1 MDFILNLRNKPE
13 KQKRIILFFIVGLL
27 MFFVFNIWFSQ
38 FKKSIKTE
46 VKNPIEDLTSVVEI
60 KDNLVNSYKNI
71 LDEKEKIE
79 ENLQEIE

>member
-38 FKKSIKTE
+38 FKKSLKTE
-46 VKNPIEDLTSVVEI
+46 VKNPIEDLSSVVEI
-60 KDNLVNSYKNI
+60 KDNLVNSYKDI
-71 LDEKEKIE
+71 IDEKEKIE